1 MDRYKYSTCWPSW
14 LHLLSEGKGSGRSA
28 RKAPQH
34 YQFTEDDMSPSNTV
48 KEREG
53 RKKNVKID
61 QGRTPISQEPYEAT
75 QMSPG
80 PLMFR

>member
-1 MDRYKYSTCWPSW
+1 
-14 LHLLSEGKGSGRSA
+14 
-28 RKAPQH
+28 
-34 YQFTEDDMSPSNTV
+34 MSPSNTV

-61 QGRTPISQEPYEAT
+61 QGRTPISQEPYEAE

-80 PLMFR
+80 PLMSPNVSVKIFQMLLTF